1 MRFLIAEDD
10 LAAQKLIQR
19 YLSEYGASDLA
30 SNGREAVNAYIEA
43 LHQKRPY
50 DMICLDIMM
59 PGMNGHQVLEAIR
72 RVECEHGIHG
82 LDVVKVI
89 MTTALGDS
97 KNVIGAFREGCEA
110 YIVKPVKKEKL
121 YEEME
126 KLGLI
131 KQPVS
136 KS

>member
-10 LAAQKLIQR
+10 LAAQKLMQR
-19 YLSEYGASDLA
+19 YLSEYGSCDAA
-30 SNGREAVNAYIEA
+30 SNGREAVNAFIDA
-43 LHQKRPY
+43 FSQKPPY

-59 PGMNGHQVLEAIR
+59 PGMNGHQVLEAVR
-72 RVECEHGIHG
+72 RVESDHQING
-82 LDVVKVI
+82 LDGVKVI

-97 KNVIGAFREGCEA
+97 KNVIGAFHEGCEA

-121 YEEME
+121 YQEME

-131 KQPVS
+131 KLTVS
-136 KS
+136 K

>member
-10 LAAQKLIQR
+10 LAAQKLVQR
-19 YLSEYGASDLA
+19 YLSEYGACDVA
-30 SNGREAVNAYIEA
+30 SNGREAVNAHIDA
-43 LHQKRPY
+43 LNQKRPY
-50 DMICLDIMM
+50 DMVLLDIMM

-72 RVECEHGIHG
+72 RVENDHGING
-82 LDVVKVI
+82 LDAVKVI
-89 MTTALGDS
+89 MITALGDS

-131 KQPVS
+131 KQPAV
-136 KS
+136 K

>member
-10 LAAQKLIQR
+10 PAAQKLVQR
-19 YLSEYGASDLA
+19 YLTEYGTCDLA
-30 SNGREAVNAYIEA
+30 SNGREAVNAYIDA
-43 LHQKRPY
+43 LNLKRPY
-50 DMICLDIMM
+50 DMILLDIMM

-72 RVECEHGIHG
+72 RVENDHEING
-82 LDVVKVI
+82 LDGVKVI
-89 MTTALGDS
+89 MTTALSDS

-131 KQPVS
+131 KLPVRN
-136 KS
+136 